1 MSSVYRV
8 RYLGGFC
15 TLYGREYYT
24 SLGWYEVNE
33 TTYMSVRNAP
43 DWEVEGE
50 ELSTEEET
58 VEEEVEELVEEVVE
72 ETAEE
77 AEEELEEEAEESDE
91 VDLTTLSKKEL
102 QALCDER
109 ELKYKSLD
117 NKAALILLLGSDEEE

>member
-8 RYLGGFC
+8 KYLGGFC
-15 TLYGREYYT
+15 RLYGREYYT
-24 SLGWYEVNE
+24 DLGWYEVNE

-43 DWEVEGE
+43 DWEVEGLE
-50 ELSTEEET
+50 ESAEEET

-72 ETAEE
+72 ETTEE
-77 AEEELEEEAEESDE
+77 AEEETEEEAEESDE

-117 NKAALILLLGSDEEE
+117 NKAALISLLEGDE